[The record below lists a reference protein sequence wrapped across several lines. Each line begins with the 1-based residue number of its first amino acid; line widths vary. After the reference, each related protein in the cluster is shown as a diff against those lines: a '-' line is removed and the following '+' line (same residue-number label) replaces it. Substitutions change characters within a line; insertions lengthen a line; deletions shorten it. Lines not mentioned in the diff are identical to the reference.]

1 MSGNDPVVHYRIR
14 SLLKY
19 VVINYPRYFIIL
31 FDLSPPSQAT
41 EVTNFIPLNRTLYKS
56 REIVAFNRLEE
67 NPQHKRPHSLPAD
80 ESGNG
85 TRGNKSP
92 PWNVCTMYLLL
103 GHSSQCNDLVFR
115 SFRYVLLTGI
125 LTAAGIVINNS
136 QYNITQWDLFLYF

>member
-1 MSGNDPVVHYRIR
+1 M
-14 SLLKY
+14 
-19 VVINYPRYFIIL
+19 L

-41 EVTNFIPLNRTLYKS
+41 EKVTNFIPLNRTLYKS
-56 REIVAFNRLEE
+56 RVTVAFNRLEE

-136 QYNITQWDLFLYF
+136 QYTVGSVFVLLS